1 MTKNSTGKQID
12 FREGHKYK
20 SLAHYMA
27 GENSRVRRINT
38 TSTDDEIRTN
48 VRKSQDYHA
57 KFIDAIQVELE
68 DEMSQVETRLKNWNK
83 KRLLAHG
90 VSLFQLK
97 ARSAGWMYGQRL
109 LRLTIDGG
117 GPLPSHRFKHGDI
130 VLLSRSDPLGK
141 EAIEAV
147 VASRSRTSIRLAMND
162 LPKGHRQGHWRL
174 DRGAN
179 RIAHDRMRDAL
190 NSFLS
195 DENSTD
201 LSSLLLGQV
210 RDIED
215 ARKTPHRIKGI
226 ISNEFKN
233 STQLNEVQNQ
243 AVSKAMEQRL
253 SLIQGPPGTGK
264 TYTAVRILEGWVK
277 NSNTPILAVAESNVA
292 VDNLLEGLLN
302 LRINAVRL
310 GQPVKVRESLRE
322 ATIDAKMEVH
332 RLRKDLDVILD
343 LNEDLSRRIPGMKG
357 KDKGLAHRDLKKGWK
372 DARKIEQQMKDDI
385 LDNADVICATCIGSG
400 HLLLDGR
407 RFPRVLIDEATQA
420 TEPATLVPIVRGCK
434 QLVLVGDHKQLPPT
448 VISSRAEKMGL
459 NISLFERLIQLGVNS
474 TMLLE
479 QYRMHPCIAEFPSIQ
494 SYEGLLKNA
503 IFEDKRPTPIGLIW
517 PDFEN
522 PVAFL
527 PVEGGEI
534 VSQDGHSKANP
545 TEAGWVLKMV
555 ESILQG
561 QDISPHEIG
570 IITPYNGQVRA
581 IRDLMESSG
590 GMEKGGKWEG
600 IEVRSVDGY
609 QGREKEVIILSAVRS
624 NPEGNVGFLDDSRR
638 LNVALTRA
646 KRGLVVIGDPKTL
659 RNQRDWDFWLT
670 WAEQQNLI
678 AWHLLQM

>member
-1 MTKNSTGKQID
+1 MTD
-12 FREGHKYK
+12 
-20 SLAHYMA
+20 
-27 GENSRVRRINT
+27 ENKRIRRVNT
-38 TSTDDEIRTN
+38 FSSDDEIRTN

-57 KFIDAIQVELE
+57 KFIDAIQIELQ
-68 DEMSQVETRLKNWNK
+68 DEMSQVENRLKTWNK

-97 ARSAGWMYGQRL
+97 AKSAGWMYGQRL

-141 EAIEAV
+141 DAIEAV
-147 VASRSRTSIRLAMND
+147 VAKRSRTAIRLAMNE

-201 LSSLLLGQV
+201 LSSILLGQV

-215 ARKTPHRIKGI
+215 AAKTPHRIKGFF
-226 ISNEFKN
+226 SEKN
-233 STQLNEVQNQ
+233 RDLAQLNDVQHE
-243 AVSKAMEQRL
+243 AVAKAMEQRL
-253 SLIQGPPGTGK
+253 TLIQGPPGTGK
-264 TYTAVRILEGWVK
+264 THTAVRILQGWVK
-277 NSNTPILAVAESNVA
+277 NSNAPILAVAESNIA
-292 VDNLLEGLLN
+292 VDNLLEGLLT
-302 LRINAVRL
+302 LGINAVRL

-322 ATIDAKMEVH
+322 ATVDAKMENH
-332 RLRKDLDVILD
+332 RLRKDLDVILN
-343 LNEDLSRRIPGMKG
+343 LNEDLSRKIPGMKG

-400 HLLLDGR
+400 HQLLDGR
-407 RFPRVLIDEATQA
+407 RFPRILIDEATQA

-448 VISSRAEKMGL
+448 VISSRAEEMGL
-459 NISLFERLIQLGVNS
+459 NISLFERLIELGINS
-474 TMLLE
+474 TMLLK
-479 QYRMHPCIAEFPSIQ
+479 QYRMHPCIADFPSRQ
-494 SYEGLLKNA
+494 SYEGLLSNA
-503 IFEDKRPTPIGLIW
+503 VSQQERPAPIGLIW

-527 PVEGGEI
+527 PVDGGEI
-534 VSQDGHSKANP
+534 VSPDGHSKANP

-555 ESILQG
+555 DSILQG
-561 QDISPHEIG
+561 GDISPNQIG
-570 IITPYNGQVRA
+570 IITPYNGQVRV
-581 IRDLMESSG
+581 IHDLMETSG
-590 GMEKGGKWEG
+590 GMEKGGKWNG
-600 IEVRSVDGY
+600 VEVRSVDGY

-659 RNQRDWDFWLT
+659 KNQRDWDFWLT
-670 WAEQQNLI
+670 WAEEKNLI